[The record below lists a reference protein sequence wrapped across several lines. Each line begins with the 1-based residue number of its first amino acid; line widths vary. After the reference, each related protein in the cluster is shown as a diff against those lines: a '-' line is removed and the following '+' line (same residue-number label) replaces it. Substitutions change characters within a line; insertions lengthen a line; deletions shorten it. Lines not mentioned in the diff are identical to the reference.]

1 MPTYDYQCRK
11 CGYTFEV
18 FHNMSYTFKK
28 NCPKCSGQVR
38 KLIGSGCG
46 LIFKGSG
53 FYITDYK
60 KKSAKVDIK
69 KESPKENAETK
80 EKPVNSAAGTDKPK
94 TAKEG

>member
-1 MPTYDYQCRK
+1 MPHYDYTCKK

-18 FHNMSYTFKK
+18 FQKIDDEPLK
-28 NCPKCSGQVR
+28 ECPQCKGELK

-60 KKSAKVDIK
+60 RNNKSTK
-69 KESPKENAETK
+69 KEEKKDSNSETSK
-80 EKPVNSAAGTDKPK
+80 GKSSSGNSSGSCS
-94 TAKEG
+94 

>member
-1 MPTYDYQCRK
+1 MPHYDYTCKK

-18 FHNMSYTFKK
+18 FQKIDDEPLK
-28 NCPKCSGQVR
+28 ECPQCKGELK

-60 KKSAKVDIK
+60 KNNNKS
-69 KESPKENAETK
+69 NK
-80 EKPVNSAAGTDKPK
+80 EKPQGKKDSNSKSNPCSCSEK
-94 TAKEG
+94 